1 MLPSD
6 PSEQDSTTSSS
17 QASTESK
24 ETTASFD
31 WPDPPSLEQ
40 LASMSDAAIA
50 KAFGMD
56 EQIKKAKEAIVA
68 AASLSGEAKKI
79 AEERVQRMFNPP
91 SYALNDLTYLV
102 EDAKR
107 QAKRSAREEIAHSP
121 EPADIL

>member
-1 MLPSD
+1 
-6 PSEQDSTTSSS
+6 
-17 QASTESK
+17 
-24 ETTASFD
+24 
-31 WPDPPSLEQ
+31 
-40 LASMSDAAIA
+40 MSDAAIA

-56 EQIKKAKEAIVA
+56 EQIKKAKKAIAA

-107 QAKRSAREEIAHSP
+107 EAKRSAREEIAHSP